1 MTGNFRQR
9 AIMLKKGSMIL
20 YQPDIPNPLMITFP
34 IGPWA
39 TKKEEAVEEVHVPEE
54 FDHF

>member
-1 MTGNFRQR
+1 
-9 AIMLKKGSMIL
+9 MIL

-34 IGPWA
+34 LGPWA

-54 FDHF
+54 FDNF